1 MNLIFC
7 TNIRKFSYNFVVTF
21 LLIIARHV
29 LSTQNGKFVISLQYL
44 EKERNEL
51 DFLHANKYQT
61 IQQFD
66 AINLGG
72 HGYASPNYSK

>member
-21 LLIIARHV
+21 LLIIARHAP
-29 LSTQNGKFVISLQYL
+29 STQNGKFLISLQYL
-44 EKERNEL
+44 EK